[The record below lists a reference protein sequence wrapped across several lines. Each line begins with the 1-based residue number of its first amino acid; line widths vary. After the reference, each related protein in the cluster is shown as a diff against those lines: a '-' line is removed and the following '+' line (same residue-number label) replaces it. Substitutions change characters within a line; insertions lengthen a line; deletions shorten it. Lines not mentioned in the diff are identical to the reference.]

1 LRTLRPDWIGVYGQG
16 DGPSTLDAL
25 VLSGPALRLFSGGRA
40 GSTVLVVLER
50 GEAIGL
56 LVVLAVML
64 VATLYVA
71 VRRTPSVGIVFAPIE
86 LALAGWVLADMGR
99 PDDPGGQAGP
109 GRSSWRGP
117 RPRGGGGGSG
127 VREPRRP
134 RPSSGAGTA
143 SRDP

>member
-1 LRTLRPDWIGVYGQG
+1 
-16 DGPSTLDAL
+16 
-25 VLSGPALRLFSGGRA
+25 
-40 GSTVLVVLER
+40 VLER

-64 VATLYVA
+64 AATLYVA
-71 VRRTPSVGIVFAPIE
+71 LRRTPSFGIVFTPVE

-99 PDDPGGQAGP
+99 PDDPGGVAGP
-109 GRSSWRGP
+109 GRSPGRGP
-117 RPRGGGGGSG
+117 RPRGGGGGSR

-134 RPSSGAGTA
+134 RPSSGAGTV